1 MVRSLQNSEKKL
13 LVLKIS
19 DIFDN
24 AINSRVYRSKKFI
37 YKYFP
42 NVYIFFIII
51 LNHYIYEFN

>member
-24 AINSRVYRSKKFI
+24 AINSRVYKSKKFI
-37 YKYFP
+37 YNTSQMF
-42 NVYIFFIII
+42 IFSLLLF
-51 LNHYIYEFN
+51 